1 MVVKKKHTLVV
12 VVFRVVLL
20 LRLWLL
26 IGPHFT
32 PLGFLLSWL
41 NDWNV
46 HHLFIFDQKI
56 VANNNGTSLSL
67 FKNKKIIERLITN
80 SRGKKLQQHLET
92 VCCVARLGSNAATYS
107 VNLIHLCDLIKRK
120 QERESSSFFHQRIRG
135 ERDLIVVVCL
145 DYLSS
150 PDVLSSLLGVSVLLL
165 SLVVLDFFFHP
176 ATYLCV
182 CVLPPVCF
190 RMDGVIKGTLV
201 PFISTRN

>member
-1 MVVKKKHTLVV
+1 VVVKKKHTLV

-26 IGPHFT
+26 IGPNFT

-46 HHLFIFDQKI
+46 HHLFFFDQK
-56 VANNNGTSLSL
+56 NCGKQPLSL

-92 VCCVARLGSNAATYS
+92 VCCVARLGSNAGTYS

-120 QERESSSFFHQRIRG
+120 QDRESSSFF
-135 ERDLIVVVCL
+135 
-145 DYLSS
+145 
-150 PDVLSSLLGVSVLLL
+150 
-165 SLVVLDFFFHP
+165 
-176 ATYLCV
+176 
-182 CVLPPVCF
+182 PPE
-190 RMDGVIKGTLV
+190 D
-201 PFISTRN
+201 

>member
-120 QERESSSFFHQRIRG
+120 QERESSSFSTRG
-135 ERDLIVVVCL
+135 LEGREI
-145 DYLSS
+145 
-150 PDVLSSLLGVSVLLL
+150 LLL
-165 SLVVLDFFFHP
+165 LFVLIIFLVQTSFHRCWVSLFFFFLWLSWTFSSIRRH
-176 ATYLCV
+176 TCV
-182 CVLPPVCF
+182 CVCCPPCVSAW
-190 RMDGVIKGTLV
+190 MG
-201 PFISTRN
+201 S